1 MRRARRIAI
10 QVALSI
16 LLIGAV
22 LWQASP
28 RKLADAATA
37 LSVPWFVAAL
47 VVNLVAVLVMTERWR
62 VLLVARGR
70 REPGF
75 GWLLET
81 TLVSLLLGQ
90 VLPTAVGGDAVKAI
104 DLSRRTGARA
114 EAISSVLVDKLL
126 GLGALVL
133 LAAAGAASGGAGF
146 GGNTVLGVEL
156 GVGLLS
162 AGSLAV
168 LFSRRARRGLRPL
181 RPLAR
186 RLRIEG
192 PMRSLYEGLHAYREH
207 PGALAWVFVLAIAA
221 QLLRVITVAVLVHGM
236 HLHVGFGTLLLL
248 CPVLFLV
255 TIVPISLNGV
265 GLREATFVVV
275 LASVDVARE
284 DAFVLG
290 LAFFAVGVLTALL
303 GAGVLI
309 RRSLTGRGR
318 ADLVPSDRS
327 PTL

>member
-10 QVALSI
+10 QIALSV
-16 LLIGAV
+16 LLIAAV
-22 LWQASP
+22 LWQTSP

-37 LSVPWFVAAL
+37 LSIPWFLLAL
-47 VVNLVAVLVMTERWR
+47 AVNLVAVLVMTERWR
-62 VLLVARGR
+62 VLVAARGR

-114 EAISSVLVDKLL
+114 ESVSSVVVDKIL

-133 LAAAGAASGGAGF
+133 LAAAGAAAGGAGF
-146 GGNTVLGVEL
+146 GGSTVLAVEA
-156 GVGLLS
+156 GVGVVS
-162 AGSLAV
+162 AGSLAL
-168 LFSRRARRGLRPL
+168 LFSVRARRWLRPL
-181 RPLAR
+181 RPVAR
-186 RLRIEG
+186 KLRMEG
-192 PMRSLYEGLHAYREH
+192 AMHALYDALHAYRQH
-207 PGALAWVFVLAIAA
+207 PGALAWVLVLALAA

-236 HLHVGFGTLLLL
+236 QLHVGFGTLLLL

-275 LASVDVARE
+275 LARVGVARE

-303 GAGVLI
+303 GAGVLL

-318 ADLVPSDRS
+318 ADLVPGDRS

>member
-1 MRRARRIAI
+1 MQRARRIAI
-10 QVALSI
+10 QIALSV
-16 LLIGAV
+16 LLIAAV
-22 LWQASP
+22 LWQTSP
-28 RKLADAATA
+28 RKIADAATA
-37 LSVPWFVAAL
+37 LSVPWFLLAL
-47 VVNLVAVLVMTERWR
+47 AINLVAVLVMTERWR

-104 DLSRRTGARA
+104 DLARRTGARA
-114 EAISSVLVDKLL
+114 ESISSVLVDRIL

-146 GGNTVLGVEL
+146 GGSTVLAIEI
-156 GVGLLS
+156 GVGLVCAL
-162 AGSLAV
+162 SLAV
-168 LFSRRARRGLRPL
+168 LFSVRARRALRPL
-181 RPLAR
+181 RPVAR
-186 RLRIEG
+186 KLRIEG
-192 PMRSLYEGLHAYREH
+192 PLRALYEGLHAYRAH
-207 PGALAWVFVLAIAA
+207 PAALAWVFVLALAA
-221 QLLRVITVAVLVHGM
+221 QLLRVITVAVLVRGM
-236 HLHVGFGTLLLL
+236 SLDVGFGTLLLL

-303 GAGVLI
+303 GAGVLV
-309 RRSLTGRGR
+309 RRSLTGRGP

>member
-1 MRRARRIAI
+1 MQRARRIAI
-10 QVALSI
+10 QVALSV
-16 LLIGAV
+16 LLIVAV
-22 LWQASP
+22 LWQTSP

-37 LSVPWFVAAL
+37 LSLPWFLLAL
-47 VVNLVAVLVMTERWR
+47 AINIVAVLVMTERWR

-70 REPGF
+70 RDPRF

-114 EAISSVLVDKLL
+114 EAVSSVVVDKIL

-133 LAAAGAASGGAGF
+133 LAAAGAAAGGAGF
-146 GGNTVLGVEL
+146 GGVTVLAVEIGGGVA
-156 GVGLLS
+156 S
-162 AGSLAV
+162 AGSLAL
-168 LFSRRARRGLRPL
+168 LFSRRARRFLRPL
-181 RPLAR
+181 RPVAR
-186 RLRIEG
+186 KLRIEA
-192 PMRSLYEGLHAYREH
+192 PMRALYEALHAYRDH
-207 PGALAWVFVLAIAA
+207 AGALAWVFVLALAA

-236 HLHVGFGTLLLL
+236 RLDVGFGTLLLL

-275 LASVDVARE
+275 LASVGVARE

-290 LAFFAVGVLTALL
+290 LAFFAVGVVTALL
-303 GAGVLI
+303 GAGVLL

>member
-1 MRRARRIAI
+1 MKRARRIAI
-10 QVALSI
+10 QVGLSVV
-16 LLIGAV
+16 LIGAV
-22 LWQASP
+22 LWQTSP
-28 RKLADAATA
+28 HKLADAATA
-37 LSVPWFVAAL
+37 LSLPYFAAAL
-47 VVNLVAVLVMTERWR
+47 AVNLIAVLVMTERWR

-70 REPGF
+70 HEPGF

-114 EAISSVLVDKLL
+114 EAVSSVVVDKIL

-146 GGNTVLGVEL
+146 GGSTVLAVEL
-156 GVGLLS
+156 AVGVVS
-162 AGSLAV
+162 AGSLAL
-168 LFSRRARRGLRPL
+168 LFSRRARGLLRPL
-181 RPLAR
+181 RPLMR
-186 RLRIEG
+186 KLRIEA
-192 PMRSLYEGLHAYREH
+192 PMRALYEGLHAYRNH
-207 PGALAWVFVLAIAA
+207 ARALVWVFVLAIVA
-221 QLLRVITVAVLVHGM
+221 QLLRVVTVAVLVHGM
-236 HLHVGFGTLLLL
+236 GLDVGFGTLLLL

-275 LASVDVARE
+275 LASVGVARE

-290 LAFFAVGVLTALL
+290 LAFFAVGVVTALL
-303 GAGVLI
+303 GAGVLL
-309 RRSLTGRGR
+309 RRSMMGRGA
-318 ADLVPSDRS
+318 ADLLPSDRS

>member
-1 MRRARRIAI
+1 MKRARRIAI
-10 QVALSI
+10 QIALSVV
-16 LLIGAV
+16 LIGAV
-22 LWQASP
+22 LWQTSP

-37 LSVPWFVAAL
+37 LSVPWFVLAL
-47 VVNLVAVLVMTERWR
+47 VINLVAVLVMTERWR

-104 DLSRRTGARA
+104 DLSRRTGAPA
-114 EAISSVLVDKLL
+114 EAVSSVLVDRIL

-146 GGNTVLGVEL
+146 GGDTVLAIEIA
-156 GVGLLS
+156 VGLACAL
-162 AGSLAV
+162 SLAV
-168 LFSRRARRGLRPL
+168 LFSVRARTLMRPL

-186 RLRIEG
+186 KLRIER
-192 PMRSLYEGLHAYREH
+192 PMRALYEGLHAYRDY
-207 PGALAWVFVLAIAA
+207 PRALAWVFVLAIVA
-221 QLLRVITVAVLVHGM
+221 QLLRVLTVAVLVRGM
-236 HLHVGFGTLLLL
+236 GLDVGFGTLLLL

-275 LASVDVARE
+275 LASVSVRRE

-303 GAGVLI
+303 GAGVLL
-309 RRSLTGRGR
+309 RRSLAGRGSCRSR
-318 ADLVPSDRS
+318 AE
-327 PTL
+327 

>member
-1 MRRARRIAI
+1 
-10 QVALSI
+10 
-16 LLIGAV
+16 
-22 LWQASP
+22 
-28 RKLADAATA
+28 
-37 LSVPWFVAAL
+37 
-47 VVNLVAVLVMTERWR
+47 VLVMTERWR

-70 REPGF
+70 HEPGF

-81 TLVSLLLGQ
+81 TLVALLLGQ

-114 EAISSVLVDKLL
+114 EAISSVLVDRIL

-133 LAAAGAASGGAGF
+133 LAAAGAAAGGAGF
-146 GGNTVLGVEL
+146 GGDTVLLIEI
-156 GVGLLS
+156 GVGLACAL
-162 AGSLAV
+162 SLAV
-168 LFSRRARRGLRPL
+168 LFSVRARGLLRPL
-181 RPLAR
+181 RPVAR
-186 RLRIEG
+186 KLRIEG
-192 PMRSLYEGLHAYREH
+192 ALRALYDGLHAYRDH
-207 PGALAWVFVLAIAA
+207 PGALIWVFVLAVVA
-221 QLLRVITVAVLVHGM
+221 QLLRVITVAVLVRGM
-236 HLHVGFGTLLLL
+236 NLDVGFGTLLLL

-275 LASVDVARE
+275 LASVGVARE

-303 GAGVLI
+303 GAGVLV